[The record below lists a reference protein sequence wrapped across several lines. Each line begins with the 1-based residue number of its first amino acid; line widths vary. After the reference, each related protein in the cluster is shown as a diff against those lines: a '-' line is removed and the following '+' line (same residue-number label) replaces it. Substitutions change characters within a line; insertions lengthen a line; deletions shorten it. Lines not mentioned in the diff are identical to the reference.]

1 MPPHIASR
9 IMIYTYSTTFNS
21 SPLEAYN
28 TPAILVKQMLEVHGE
43 VKRLESE
50 EMEKMNKKK

>member
-28 TPAILVKQMLEVHGE
+28 TPAVLVKQMLEVHGE
-43 VKRLESE
+43 VKKIEAE
-50 EMEKMNKKK
+50 EMEKARKE

>member
-1 MPPHIASR
+1 VPPHIASR

-28 TPAILVKQMLEVHGE
+28 TPAVLVKQMLEVHGE
-43 VKRLESE
+43 VKRIEAE
-50 EMEKMNKKK
+50 QMEKARKG

>member
-28 TPAILVKQMLEVHGE
+28 TPAVLVKQMLEVHGE
-43 VKRLESE
+43 VKRIEAE
-50 EMEKMNKKK
+50 QMEKARKG

>member
-1 MPPHIASR
+1 
-9 IMIYTYSTTFNS
+9 MIYTYSTTFNS

-43 VKRLESE
+43 VKKIEAE
-50 EMEKMNKKK
+50 EIERVKRG

>member
-28 TPAILVKQMLEVHGE
+28 TPAVLVKQMLEVHGE
-43 VKRLESE
+43 VKKIEAE
-50 EMEKMNKKK
+50 EMEKARKG

>member
-1 MPPHIASR
+1 
-9 IMIYTYSTTFNS
+9 MIYTYSTTFNS

-43 VKRLESE
+43 VKKIEAE
-50 EMEKMNKKK
+50 EIDRVKRG

>member
-1 MPPHIASR
+1 
-9 IMIYTYSTTFNS
+9 MIYTYSTTFNS

-43 VKRLESE
+43 VKRIEAE
-50 EMEKMNKKK
+50 EMEKASKGK